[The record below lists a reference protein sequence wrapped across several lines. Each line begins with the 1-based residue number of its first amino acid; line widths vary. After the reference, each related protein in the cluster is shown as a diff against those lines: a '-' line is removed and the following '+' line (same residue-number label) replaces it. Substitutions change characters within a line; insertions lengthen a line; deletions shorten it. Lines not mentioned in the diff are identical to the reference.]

1 MICIYNYT
9 VNHIFRIRKSTHER
23 LKGISES
30 DSSQQMLSGRLR
42 KALLS
47 DPTTPILTEPHLQ
60 AVDRRLR
67 TAVDVIKT
75 CISAKGLDKVV
86 IDDQL

>member
-1 MICIYNYT
+1 
-9 VNHIFRIRKSTHER
+9 
-23 LKGISES
+23 
-30 DSSQQMLSGRLR
+30 MLSGRLR

-47 DPTTPILTEPHLQ
+47 DPISPILTEPHLQ

-67 TAVDVIKT
+67 TAVDVTKT
-75 CISAKGLDKVV
+75 CISAKGIDNVV